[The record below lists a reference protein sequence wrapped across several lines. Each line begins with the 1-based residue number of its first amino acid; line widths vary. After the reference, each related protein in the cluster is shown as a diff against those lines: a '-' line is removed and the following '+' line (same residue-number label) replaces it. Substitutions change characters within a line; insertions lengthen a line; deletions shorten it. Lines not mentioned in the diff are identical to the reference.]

1 MAERAPRP
9 LALAHCDLRLRQP
22 ASTTITT
29 ALSRLIVP
37 PRSLFARRAYP
48 HPSISPR
55 AKRTRMGERSPI
67 PLVFSRPIRSA
78 HRIRGWFVRPLRATS
93 GRLLGRRPDARSGR
107 VAVAADDTVR
117 ASAGADESERE
128 PLAGRHARSSS
139 ISSVCGTPPE
149 TPPSRA
155 EQHSGRMFGAQQHL
169 AAVGRPRTTQKRSG
183 LAVAE
188 DHVDTNREQDHERA
202 NSYRRIGEART
213 VAFASEEAESH
224 ASRPEHEWKPD
235 EKRRHAGRRQ
245 ISRAAALTCWSWP

>member
-9 LALAHCDLRLRQP
+9 LALAHCDLRLRKP

-107 VAVAADDTVR
+107 VAAARAKPPPAPAVEIRRSSANALIEAIMHTWGCGCEPRCDQRAR
-117 ASAGADESERE
+117 ASSVAGPGWMRLGD
-128 PLAGRHARSSS
+128 ARFARRSTRPGQRARRDG
-139 ISSVCGTPPE
+139 SV
-149 TPPSRA
+149 RW
-155 EQHSGRMFGAQQHL
+155 R
-169 AAVGRPRTTQKRSG
+169 VG
-183 LAVAE
+183 
-188 DHVDTNREQDHERA
+188 
-202 NSYRRIGEART
+202 
-213 VAFASEEAESH
+213 
-224 ASRPEHEWKPD
+224 
-235 EKRRHAGRRQ
+235 GRRC
-245 ISRAAALTCWSWP
+245 A